1 VAVTLRVVHV
11 GDGPLSPEDYHA
23 VVAGDATAEL
33 SAAGRSR
40 MERHRAELLRQL
52 GGGVRMYGVNTGY
65 GADSTTSLAPEDVR
79 TVQRNTLTSH
89 AMGTGRRLPPAL
101 VRGMLL
107 LKAHVLAM
115 GPSAVRPRVVEL
127 LLALLARDILP
138 VVPEQGSQAA
148 SGDLVPQGHLGQA
161 LLGEGT
167 VVAGGRDLPA
177 AQALADARLDPLV
190 PEEKEG
196 LALVNGTAFT
206 TAWALHDIRLAHRLL
221 RVADLAAGLTLQ
233 ALRGFPSA
241 ADPRIVA
248 VRPHPGALAVAQNLR
263 ALTAGSA
270 LLSGPAGRIHDPYCL
285 RCAPQV
291 HGASRDAYAYAR
303 AAVELELNA
312 NTDNP
317 LVFPDEGDWV
327 SGGNFHAQPLGL
339 PLDTLAV
346 AMAELASLSQRRT
359 QHLVAPVYDVGLPDR
374 LSPHPERSIGL
385 FMLNTTAAALVSE
398 NKALCFPA
406 SVDSIAI
413 DTTED
418 HVSMASV
425 AARKTAAVIEN
436 TARVLA
442 IELACACQA
451 LDLHAGEQPSAA
463 AQRAVAA
470 VRETV
475 PFVVDDRGL
484 AAEIGV
490 LAERVCSGELV
501 TPVEQVLGRRLE

>member
-1 VAVTLRVVHV
+1 MARRVVHV
-11 GDGPLSPEDYHA
+11 GDGGMSPSDYHA
-23 VVAGDATAEL
+23 VVDGAATAEL
-33 SAAGRSR
+33 SATGRAR

-52 GGGVRMYGVNTGY
+52 AGGTRMYGVNTGY
-65 GADSTTSLAPEDVR
+65 GADSTTSLAPGDVR

-89 AMGTGRRLPPAL
+89 AMGTGRPLSAPL

-115 GPSAVRPRVVEL
+115 GPSAVRPAVVDL

-148 SGDLVPQGHLGQA
+148 SGDLVPHGHLGQA

-167 VVAGGRDLPA
+167 VVAGGREAPA
-177 AQALADARLDPLV
+177 AHALADAGLDPLV

-196 LALVNGTAFT
+196 LALVNGTAFS

-221 RVADLAAGLTLQ
+221 RAADVAAALTLQ
-233 ALRGFPSA
+233 ALRGHPSA
-241 ADPRIVA
+241 ADARIVA
-248 VRPHPGALAVAQNLR
+248 ARPHPGALAVAGNLR
-263 ALTAGSA
+263 ALTGGSA
-270 LLSGPAGRIHDPYCL
+270 LVGGPATRVHDPYCL

-291 HGASRDAYAYAR
+291 HGASRDAFAYAR

-346 AMAELASLSQRRT
+346 AMAELGSLSQRRT

-398 NKALCFPA
+398 SKALCFPA

-425 AARKTAAVIEN
+425 GARKAAAVIEN

-451 LDLHAGEQPSAA
+451 LELHVGEAASAPARA
-463 AQRAVAA
+463 AHAV
-470 VRETV
+470 VREAV
-475 PFVVDDRGL
+475 PFVAEDRGL
-484 AAEIGV
+484 SSEIAALCERVLSDDVAAAAET
-490 LAERVCSGELV
+490 A
-501 TPVEQVLGRRLE
+501 LGAALS